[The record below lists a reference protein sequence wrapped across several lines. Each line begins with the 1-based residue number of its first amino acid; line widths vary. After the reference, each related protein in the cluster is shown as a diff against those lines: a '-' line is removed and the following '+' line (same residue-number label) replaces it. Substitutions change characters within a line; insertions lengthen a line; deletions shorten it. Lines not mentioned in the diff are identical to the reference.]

1 MRKLRPKKVSVA
13 QGHKTAAE
21 PKLDSTIP
29 SPEIGPNQSLS
40 KRSEQS

>member
-40 KRSEQS
+40 KRFEQS